1 MASPGQNFDLSPEM
15 ENISAQVDAQFD
27 HLLKIPGDPSDILY
41 EAMRYAA
48 IGGGKRLRPALVV
61 GTARLFHVDEIC
73 AVKTGTAI
81 EALHVYSL
89 IHDDLPCMDDDDL
102 RRGKP
107 TVHRK
112 FDEATAILA
121 GDALH
126 ALSFD
131 ILCSDQIHSDPMVRS
146 ELVACLAKAAGPE
159 GMAGGQIMDL
169 EAEKSRFDLPTVT
182 RLQQLKTGAL
192 MSACVEMGSIL
203 GKVPVQGRSKL
214 RGFINN
220 VGLAFQIADD
230 ILDVEGDPEKAG
242 KQLQKDER
250 AGKQTFLTLMGLE
263 RAKEQAHIL
272 VDQAKVQL
280 SSYGKEA
287 DMLRAIADYTIERD
301 W

>member
-1 MASPGQNFDLSPEM
+1 
-15 ENISAQVDAQFD
+15 
-27 HLLKIPGDPSDILY
+27 
-41 EAMRYAA
+41 
-48 IGGGKRLRPALVV
+48 
-61 GTARLFHVDEIC
+61 
-73 AVKTGTAI
+73 
-81 EALHVYSL
+81 
-89 IHDDLPCMDDDDL
+89 
-102 RRGKP
+102 
-107 TVHRK
+107 
-112 FDEATAILA
+112 
-121 GDALH
+121 
-126 ALSFD
+126 
-131 ILCSDQIHSDPMVRS
+131 
-146 ELVACLAKAAGPE
+146 
-159 GMAGGQIMDL
+159 
-169 EAEKSRFDLPTVT
+169 
-182 RLQQLKTGAL
+182 
-192 MSACVEMGSIL
+192 
-203 GKVPVQGRSKL
+203 L